1 MITAED
7 RYCHSQEYRQGRRVE
22 QWQRGTVA
30 RPISITSSTRLL
42 DRLDFAQR
50 QSDLHPSPTQSII
63 SPAPNRPRTAP
74 LRVGHRRAKRCRVA
88 CTRRKWPRSGH
99 TAPFAPRTASP
110 RLQAKLATLEDVN
123 SHSSRPAAP
132 ESGMSPSGLERQ
144 HLRSHGTAAADGGVD
159 KSQLAHPE
167 PRWPQDAKEAIG
179 HGIRAKRLKSGAVS
193 FDLLVPEGSP
203 CSGRVNPL
211 PAWRLHWR
219 KRRRS

>member
-1 MITAED
+1 MSTINLHPAQNCDERGCVNVTAED

-30 RPISITSSTRLL
+30 RPISTTSSTKLSIDWTLRSANLISTPVLL
-42 DRLDFAQR
+42 
-50 QSDLHPSPTQSII
+50 SSII

-159 KSQLAHPE
+159 KVSSPILS
-167 PRWPQDAKEAIG
+167 
-179 HGIRAKRLKSGAVS
+179 RA
-193 FDLLVPEGSP
+193 
-203 CSGRVNPL
+203 GRRTP
-211 PAWRLHWR
+211 
-219 KRRRS
+219 RRRSAMASAPSARNPAP